1 MNLVKTP
8 DGLQL
13 NTPGIGKPV
22 VFTSNTEADALILQ
36 KAAKEG
42 YYYPLL
48 ALKHLAALS
57 TGLTGKN
64 NVFIP
69 NINDFKTNSLQQV
82 VVYVS
87 GIAAMVERRP
97 NDVLAI
103 TRLDLSDE
111 YLAIEKGSRQKPG
124 VYTVTREGRGVKAIY
139 RHNRRILA
147 ENSRQVVIADTGYPS
162 SLEAAEIAA
171 KELGTLFGGSAS
183 LKCDFD
189 LFYSPLGSKLKG
201 MRNYNA
207 VMVRQTYGYAGL
219 LADVIEKSKGQKGV
233 EWTSQRGGSVVLTQ
247 ALTAL
252 ADKGV
257 TFNEQNHIVKM
268 CWATSDPKQTLSA
281 VNKLGMIADKE
292 LLRSNSHIRA
302 FLSGTLGNAQRAAD
316 RSDPYSWDDYGR
328 ELANGTMTA
337 NTMIGIGALGGGL
350 ATGSPLLA
358 TVGTVTGG
366 VGALQFAYKTIK
378 ERLGRG

>member
-22 VFTSNTEADALILQ
+22 VFTPNTEKDALILQ

-82 VVYVS
+82 VVYVP

-103 TRLDLSDE
+103 TDLQLSDE
-111 YLAIEKGSRQKPG
+111 YKSIEKGSRQKPG
-124 VYTVTREGRGVKAIY
+124 IYSVSREGGTVEARY
-139 RHNRRILA
+139 SQNRRIRA
-147 ENSRQVVIADTGYPS
+147 ENKRQVVISDTSFLTP
-162 SLEAAEIAA
+162 LRAAQIAA
-171 KELGTLFGGSAS
+171 KELDQLFGGSAG
-183 LKCDFD
+183 LTCDFD
-189 LFYSPLGSKLKG
+189 LFYSPHGKKLNG
-201 MRNYNA
+201 MSHYNA

-252 ADKGV
+252 ASKGV

-302 FLSGTLGNAQRAAD
+302 ALSATIGNAQRAAD
-316 RSDPYSWDDYGR
+316 KTDPYNWDDYGR

-337 NTMIGIGALGGGL
+337 NTVIGIGALGGGL

-358 TVGTVTGG
+358 TVGTITGG
-366 VGALQFAYKTIK
+366 IGALQFAYKTIK

>member
-13 NTPGIGKPV
+13 NTPGVGKPV
-22 VFTSNTEADALILQ
+22 VFTPNTEGDALVLQ

-48 ALKHLAALS
+48 ALKHLSALS

-69 NINDFKTNSLQQV
+69 NINDFRTNSFQQV
-82 VVYVS
+82 VVYVP
-87 GIAAMVERRP
+87 GIAAMVEHRP

-103 TRLDLSDE
+103 TELQLSDE
-111 YLAIEKGSRQKPG
+111 YKTIEKGSRQKPG
-124 VYTVTREGRGVKAIY
+124 VYSVSREGGSVEASY
-139 RHNRRILA
+139 RQNRRIQA
-147 ENSRQVVIADTGYPS
+147 QNDRRVVIADTGS
-162 SLEAAEIAA
+162 SSPFEAAETAV
-171 KELGTLFGGSAS
+171 KELDTLFGGSVA

-207 VMVRQTYGYAGL
+207 VIVRQTYGYAGL
-219 LADVIEKSKGQKGV
+219 LADVVEKSKGQKGV
-233 EWTSQRGGSVVLTQ
+233 EWTSQRSGSVVLTQ
-247 ALTAL
+247 ALTTL
-252 ADKGV
+252 ASKGI

-281 VNKLGMIADKE
+281 VNQLGMIADKD

-302 FLSGTLGNAQRAAD
+302 ALSATIGNAQRATD

-358 TVGTVTGG
+358 TVGTVTGS

-378 ERLGRG
+378 ERIGRG

>member
-82 VVYVS
+82 VVYVP

-103 TRLDLSDE
+103 TDLQLSDE
-111 YLAIEKGSRQKPG
+111 YRSIEKGSRQKPG
-124 VYTVTREGRGVKAIY
+124 VYSVSREGGIVEASY
-139 RHNRRILA
+139 RQNRRIQA
-147 ENSRQVVIADTGYPS
+147 QSDRKVVIADTVS
-162 SLEAAEIAA
+162 SSPLESAETAAE
-171 KELGTLFGGSAS
+171 ELDILFGGSAS

-247 ALTAL
+247 ALTTL
-252 ADKGV
+252 AGKGV

-281 VNKLGMIADKE
+281 VNQLGMIADKD
-292 LLRSNSHIRA
+292 LLRSNGHIRA
-302 FLSGTLGNAQRAAD
+302 ALSATVGNAQRAAD
-316 RSDPYSWDDYGR
+316 RTDPYTWDDYGR

-337 NTMIGIGALGGGL
+337 NTVIGIGALGGGL

-358 TVGTVTGG
+358 TVGTITGG
-366 VGALQFAYKTIK
+366 IGALQFAYKTIK